1 VVNAATDELDYEG
14 ASGQTPFT
22 YDGEGGIPLGGYF
35 RRALFAWR
43 FQDANLLISAQ
54 VNSESR
60 VLMRRDIEERAK
72 DTMPFL
78 TFDHDPY
85 LAVTQE
91 GSVWIMD
98 AYTTSNAYP
107 YSQSVNLA
115 DVTAGLLDRQEVNYM
130 RNSVKVVVDAYDGS
144 VKYYVDLDE
153 PIMQAWDRA
162 FPDVFTSIDE
172 APEEIRAH
180 FRYPENLFQAQAF
193 QYANYHVEDPAA
205 FYRKQDFWEVPADP
219 TLQAVV
225 TDPNVSPSPT
235 PTGNA
240 RKLLPSYQLLRLP
253 GEAEERFHL
262 MIPFQPENRLNMVGW
277 MAANSDPDGYGEL
290 VAFTLPAGRDV
301 DGPSLVFSRINSD
314 QAFSAARTLLGTG
327 GSEVKFGDLL
337 TIPIEDSILYVL
349 PMYVRA
355 KQEAAVPELKL
366 VMVVN
371 GPSVSVANN
380 LPDAIEEATGAV
392 SGEEPPE
399 PGGGGGTVEQ
409 QVERLLAQAVE
420 HFAAAEDALRAG
432 DLATYQSEQEQAQA
446 LVEQANELLGG
457 TQDGTTGEAPG

>member
-1 VVNAATDELDYEG
+1 
-14 ASGQTPFT
+14 
-22 YDGEGGIPLGGYF
+22 
-35 RRALFAWR
+35 
-43 FQDANLLISAQ
+43 
-54 VNSESR
+54 
-60 VLMRRDIEERAK
+60 M
-72 DTMPFL
+72 
-78 TFDHDPY
+78 
-85 LAVTQE
+85 
-91 GSVWIMD
+91 
-98 AYTTSNAYP
+98 
-107 YSQSVNLA
+107 
-115 DVTAGLLDRQEVNYM
+115 
-130 RNSVKVVVDAYDGS
+130 
-144 VKYYVDLDE
+144 
-153 PIMQAWDRA
+153 
-162 FPDVFTSIDE
+162 
-172 APEEIRAH
+172 
-180 FRYPENLFQAQAF
+180 
-193 QYANYHVEDPAA
+193 
-205 FYRKQDFWEVPADP
+205 
-219 TLQAVV
+219 
-225 TDPNVSPSPT
+225 
-235 PTGNA
+235 
-240 RKLLPSYQLLRLP
+240 LPSYQLLRLP

-262 MIPFQPENRLNMVGW
+262 MIPFEPENRLNMVGW

-399 PGGGGGTVEQ
+399 PPGGGGGTVEE
-409 QVERLLAQAVE
+409 QVERLLTQAVE

-446 LVEQANELLGG
+446 LVEQANELLAG
-457 TQDGTTGEAPG
+457 TQDGTTSEAPS